1 MGQGTPEEVAEDALD
16 AGLAA
21 MEGEGLSEELVMGHQ
36 GAASIRF
43 RFHDSPG
50 RSKMEAS
57 GAGYPLW
64 RMDMKFGTGMIGAAA
79 VSMVVASASLAQDE
93 GDYSYVGTSLFGEYE
108 VDHEG
113 AGEDASG
120 DFTAELDIAGGR
132 MCYLLEVEGLDSVTA
147 AHIHQGASDR
157 NGPPVVSLE
166 LVGEDGDDVCV
177 DVDPD
182 LLKKIVRNPSGFYV
196 NVHSEAFPAGAI
208 RGQLDE

>member
-1 MGQGTPEEVAEDALD
+1 
-16 AGLAA
+16 
-21 MEGEGLSEELVMGHQ
+21 
-36 GAASIRF
+36 
-43 RFHDSPG
+43 
-50 RSKMEAS
+50 MEAS
-57 GAGYPLW
+57 GAGCPLW
-64 RMDMKFGTGMIGAAA
+64 RMDMKFGTGLIGAAA

-120 DFTAELDIAGGR
+120 DFTAELDLAGGR
-132 MCYLLEVEGLDSVTA
+132 MCYLLEVEGLDSVIA